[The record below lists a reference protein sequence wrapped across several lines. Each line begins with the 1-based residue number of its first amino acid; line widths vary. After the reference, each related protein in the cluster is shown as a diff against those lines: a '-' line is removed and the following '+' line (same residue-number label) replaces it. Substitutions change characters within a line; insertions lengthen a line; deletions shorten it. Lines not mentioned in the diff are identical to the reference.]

1 MRRRYRRFTAWK
13 MIAVLGAAM
22 SFLCLPAVLA
32 AAGVDDVRT
41 SPRSRAAVEAR
52 TPELVQALT
61 EKGLELGDPVY
72 LRLTKEP
79 ALLTAYV
86 ANAQGVYEPFRS
98 WPVCAYSGRLGPKQ
112 AEGDMQAPEGFYSIG
127 PSQMNPASTFH
138 LSFDLGYPNALD
150 RAMGRTGSYLM
161 VHGNCVSVGCYAMTD
176 AAIEEIW
183 TLMQA
188 ALDDGQPA
196 VPVHIYPFAMTA
208 ANLQRH
214 AGDPNEPFW
223 RSLAPAW
230 AEFEETGKV
239 PAVRVAG
246 GEYQVLPV
254 S

>member
-1 MRRRYRRFTAWK
+1 

-41 SPRSRAAVEAR
+41 SPRSRAAVDAR
-52 TPELVQALT
+52 TPELTHALA

-79 ALLTAYV
+79 AVLTAYV
-86 ANAQGVYEPFRS
+86 ANEHGVYEPFRS
-98 WPVCAYSGRLGPKQ
+98 WPVCAYSGTLGPKQ
-112 AEGDMQAPEGFYSIG
+112 AEGDKQAPEGFYSVG
-127 PSQMNPASTFH
+127 PSQMNPASAFH
-138 LSFDLGYPNALD
+138 LSFDIGYPNALD
-150 RAMGRTGSYLM
+150 RANGRTGSYLM

-188 ALDDGQPA
+188 ALDHGQAA
-196 VPVHIYPFAMTA
+196 VPVHIYPFPMTA

-214 AGDPNEPFW
+214 VGNPNLPFW

-230 AEFEETGKV
+230 AEFEKTGEV
-239 PAVRVAG
+239 PAVRVTG